1 MEKSLK
7 IVPPEGYVVDKE
19 KSTFDEVVFKK
30 KQAHPQSWKE
40 FVSQHPDASEEYY
53 INEQGFIDAIPDDY
67 TRRLSDQNL
76 YKTYEDAKRFL
87 ALSAL
92 RRLQQEWIT
101 DESISRPYYVPKF
114 NVVTSKWQVS
124 TSWDIVE
131 GFDLLVFPTEKM
143 CREFIG
149 CFKDLLDQTL

>member
-1 MEKSLK
+1 M
-7 IVPPEGYVVDKE
+7 
-19 KSTFDEVVFKK
+19 
-30 KQAHPQSWKE
+30 
-40 FVSQHPDASEEYY
+40 
-53 INEQGFIDAIPDDY
+53 
-67 TRRLSDQNL
+67 NL
-76 YKTYEDAKRFL
+76 FHSIL
-87 ALSAL
+87 MH
-92 RRLQQEWIT
+92 QWIK

-149 CFKDLLDQTL
+149 CFEDIFNQTL